1 MAKAKKAK
9 PLESDFDV
17 FLQKTGARMRELR
30 IQKGFS
36 NYEHFA
42 YEHNIGRSQYGKY
55 EQGKDD
61 LRLSSLY
68 KIILSLDL
76 TFEEFFSEGFD

>member
-1 MAKAKKAK
+1 MAKAKKTK
-9 PLESDFDV
+9 SIESDFDV
-17 FLQKTGARMRELR
+17 FLQKVGARMRDLR
-30 IQKGFS
+30 TKKGFS

-68 KIILSLDL
+68 KIITSFDL
-76 TFEEFFSEGFD
+76 TFEEFFGEGFD